1 MMNGEVVAW
10 RVNRDYTAIECY
22 QERPLGKIID
32 KESGVNFGRKPH
44 PQTKIAQSL
53 IKQGKPFKMVVERIK
68 YHELLI
74 LDWKNKLTLH
84 DKWTL
89 SYED

>member
-44 PQTKIAQSL
+44 PQTKIA
-53 IKQGKPFKMVVERIK
+53 
-68 YHELLI
+68 
-74 LDWKNKLTLH
+74 
-84 DKWTL
+84 
-89 SYED
+89 